1 MTVNFSE
8 IKIAIDGP
16 ASSGKSTIAKKIAD
30 LYHLVYVDT
39 GAMYRSLTFL
49 ALKNNVSVHDE
60 EALIELLD
68 AVRITFKRNKD
79 GQLVFANDKDITE
92 EIRQHDVTNNVSVV
106 SSYGLVREELVN
118 RQQEIAQ
125 DTGVVM
131 DGRDI
136 GTVVLPDA
144 DVKIFLVASVEERAE
159 RRYLENKEKGIET
172 DFELLKQEIIA
183 RDEYDSNREISPL
196 KQAED
201 AVRIDTTSLSIEEVV
216 EECQKIINKKANNN

>member
-68 AVRITFKRNKD
+68 TVTITFKRNKD

-106 SSYGLVREELVN
+106 SSYGLVREELVS

-201 AVRIDTTSLSIEEVV
+201 AVRIDTTSLSIEKVV

>member
-68 AVRITFKRNKD
+68 TVTITFKRNKD

-106 SSYGLVREELVN
+106 SSYGLVREELVS